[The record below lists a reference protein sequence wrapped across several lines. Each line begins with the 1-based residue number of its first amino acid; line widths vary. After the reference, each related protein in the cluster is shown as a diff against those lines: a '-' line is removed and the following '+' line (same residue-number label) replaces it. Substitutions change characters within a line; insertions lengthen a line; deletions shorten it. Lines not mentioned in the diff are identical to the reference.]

1 MHRFF
6 GFLAAA
12 GVYGVASVVM
22 ATVLLVISIYEHAR
36 DKNVVSY
43 VFVVTAAL
51 VFCIGAFIA
60 WLEENKKYEAEKA
73 KHDEPNFGLRIE
85 SILTSYNS
93 QTNSTTICF
102 AAAITN
108 RGAPSHAAGW
118 HIRYQSHS
126 IDVTVKYVSL
136 PQERV
141 ELPAIGGRKLVL
153 KRPDL
158 LPARSLPTI
167 ERGQTKHGRILFE
180 VPGDRRQEIY
190 SGTAAIW
197 VGCFDNAER
206 LCQSLFKS
214 TPEIPDLQA
223 YPDEEV
229 N

>member
-1 MHRFF
+1 MRKFL

-12 GVYGVASVVM
+12 GIYGVASVLL
-22 ATVLLVISIYEHAR
+22 AAILLVISIYEHAR
-36 DKNVVSY
+36 DKNVVAY
-43 VFVVTAAL
+43 VFVVIAAL
-51 VFCIGAFIA
+51 TFCVGSFVA

-85 SILTSYNS
+85 SILTFYNS
-93 QTNSTTICF
+93 ESNITTVCF

-108 RGAPSHAAGW
+108 RGAPSHASGW
-118 HIRYQSHS
+118 HVRYQSPS
-126 IDVTVKYVSL
+126 IDLTVKYVSL
-136 PQERV
+136 AQERI
-141 ELPAIGGRKLVL
+141 ELPPIGGRKLVL
-153 KRPDL
+153 KRLDL

-180 VPGDRRQEIY
+180 LPGDRRQEIY
-190 SGTAAIW
+190 SGNAAMWI
-197 VGCFDNAER
+197 GCFDNAER

-214 TPEIPDLQA
+214 TPEIPGLQA